1 MLALFFS
8 LHPDEVVEEL
18 SRIQQ
23 MAIPL
28 MMSLLSN
35 ATGDLAL
42 CHNTLLFCSRL
53 FDRSDVVAM
62 VMLEKGLVE
71 VLCNMLMKLLKSGSR

>member
-1 MLALFFS
+1 
-8 LHPDEVVEEL
+8 
-18 SRIQQ
+18 

-35 ATGDLAL
+35 STGDLAL

-53 FDRSDVVAM
+53 FDRSDVVAIE
-62 VMLEKGLVE
+62 MLEKGLVE
-71 VLCNMLMKLLKSGSR
+71 VLCNMLVKLLKAGTRYCLNVRSETYLYILLNKQ